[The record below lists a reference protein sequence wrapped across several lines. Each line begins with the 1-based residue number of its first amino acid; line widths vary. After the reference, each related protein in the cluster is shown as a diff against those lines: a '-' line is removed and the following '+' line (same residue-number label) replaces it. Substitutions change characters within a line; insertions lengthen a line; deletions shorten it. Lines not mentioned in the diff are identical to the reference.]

1 MHKSH
6 SFDVLCKTSRCTC
19 GKYIKQRLVDNKPT
33 VRNCY
38 KAYKINRN
46 KGLNRKKA
54 RFVPVEH

>member
-1 MHKSH
+1 MRKSH
-6 SFDVLCKTSRCTC
+6 SFDVLSDSSRCTC
-19 GKYIKQRLVDNKPT
+19 GKYIKRRLAEEKPT

-46 KGLNRKKA
+46 KGMSRKKA